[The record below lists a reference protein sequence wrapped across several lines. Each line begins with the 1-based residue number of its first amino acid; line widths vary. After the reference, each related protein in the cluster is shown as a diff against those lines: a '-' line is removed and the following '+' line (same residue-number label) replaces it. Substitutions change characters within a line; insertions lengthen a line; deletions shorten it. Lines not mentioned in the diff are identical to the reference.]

1 VICAPTDEEAQH
13 LALSS
18 DVVWVR
24 RHRGD
29 MRPFPSPEEA
39 ARYEFRPEDR
49 PLIEANRQRQF
60 IGTPAFVTAI
70 LRHLAEDTMAD
81 ELMVTTMVYG
91 REERKRS
98 YELLAQQWELSVS
111 PP

>member
-1 VICAPTDEEAQH
+1 VICAPTNEEAQH

-29 MRPFPSPEEA
+29 MRPFPSPKEA

-60 IGTPAFVTAI
+60 IGTPAHVTAI
-70 LRHLAEDTMAD
+70 LHQLAEDTMAD

-91 REERKRS
+91 KEERLRS
-98 YELLAQQWELSVS
+98 YKLLAREWGLD
-111 PP
+111 PAA